1 MKKGLL
7 LLLAVLLFVSYFGC
21 EKNGTEGTV
30 IARVNKTSFT
40 LEELTDQIPP
50 FMTIPPDR
58 KKDFVD
64 EWISTEVVY
73 QEAMKKGLNK
83 DEKVKRQMD
92 LLVKQYLANELLQK
106 RLEGEGD
113 ISDFEVKE
121 YFQGHERD
129 FNSQIKIAHVLL
141 MTEAEAK
148 KIYDK
153 LKAGEDFITLARTF
167 SLDSVTA
174 PNGGLII
181 DPTGKPRYFT
191 FGEMFDT
198 PEFEQAAFGIDRIGG
213 YSEVVSTD
221 FGFHIIKLVDRK
233 PTREKI
239 KLEDVA
245 VPIKEYL
252 RNVKQKSI
260 MDSWLDSLKTSAEI
274 ETHYELIK

>member
-7 LLLAVLLFVSYFGC
+7 FLLAVLVCVSYFGC
-21 EKNGTEGTV
+21 KKNGTEGTV

-40 LEELTDQIPP
+40 LEELEEQIPP
-50 FMTIPPDR
+50 FMTVPADR
-58 KKDFVD
+58 KKDFVN

-73 QEAMKKGLNK
+73 QEALKKGLNK

-92 LLVKQYLANELLQK
+92 LLVKQYLANELLQR
-106 RLEGEGD
+106 RLENEGD
-113 ISDFEVKE
+113 VTDFEVKE
-121 YFQGHERD
+121 YYQEHERD
-129 FNSQIKIAHVLL
+129 FNSQIKIAHILL
-141 MTEAEAK
+141 SSEAEAK
-148 KIYDK
+148 KIHDK

-198 PEFEQAAFGIDRIGG
+198 PEFEKAAFGIDRIGG
-213 YSEVVSTD
+213 YSDIVSTD

-245 VPIKEYL
+245 APIKEYL
-252 RNVKQKSI
+252 RNMKQKSI
-260 MDSWLDSLKTSAEI
+260 MDNWLDSLKTDAEI
-274 ETHYELIK
+274 ETHFELIK